1 MVKEG
6 NTALN
11 PFWRELFSIG
21 VYKRSQG
28 RIARQVTFAAIVV
41 MVALG
46 AWSLK
51 GFLTQSVSNLTTV
64 YSASTA
70 VLVLGMWFGFRLVNM
85 PKFADFLIAVE
96 AEMNKVSWPTRT
108 ELVRSSIV
116 VIFTIFGLMFV
127 LYFFDIV
134 WRLLLSAVGVFGG
147 GGGGG

>member
-11 PFWRELFSIG
+11 PFWRELFSVG

-28 RIARQVTFAAIVV
+28 RIARQVTFAAMVV

-64 YSASTA
+64 YVAATA
-70 VLVLGMWFGFRLVNM
+70 VLVLGMWFAFRLVNM
-85 PKFADFLIAVE
+85 PRFADFLIAVE

-116 VIFTIFGLMFV
+116 VIFTIFGLMFA
-127 LYFFDIV
+127 LFMFDII
-134 WRLLLSAVGVFGG
+134 WRVLLSAVGVFGG
-147 GGGGG
+147 GGGG